1 MARVKI
7 PRKEN
12 PMTSGKLWWMWIFLL
27 PIAFILWIYFELRE
41 DHRIS
46 RIKESKKR
54 AKKDEFDR
62 AHWEYDFWF
71 DDQGL

>member
-12 PMTSGKLWWMWIFLL
+12 PMVKGKLWWVWVFLL

-46 RIKESKKR
+46 RIKKSINKR
-54 AKKDEFDR
+54 TGDNVAVIQTGGSF
-62 AHWEYDFWF
+62 YMYMY
-71 DDQGL
+71 G